1 MQLRPIILLILISTL
16 IISCSEDQL
25 NVDVSHVEVDLQTS
39 RLDQDLFEGDFSQP
53 DELHQQ
59 LYQKFGNFYNV
70 YLEEIL
76 QTGPGDRVESL
87 LTAEDFVRDVYMHQT
102 YEAIQEVHNPRIQ
115 GYNRELEDAFK
126 HLKYYYPETE
136 IPNIIY
142 YHSGFNFGVYS
153 LDNSI
158 GVGLD
163 WFLGK
168 EHKITQNLPFPV
180 YRKQKME
187 PQYLTV
193 NVIKDW
199 SNKLLYQN
207 IEGEN
212 LLETLVYYG
221 KIMYLVDALMP
232 EVPDSI
238 KMNWNSN
245 EINWCKENEFR
256 IWKEL
261 ASDQSTLY
269 DTTPFEVQKWVIDGP
284 FTSGLPQESPGMA
297 GVWIGWQMLKD
308 HHARNPEAAL
318 NEILAADAATI
329 IRSYNPKK

>member
-308 HHARNPEAAL
+308 HHARNPETAL